1 MEWGAALSTLAAIVL
16 LLLREYVSRKPQ
28 HIEEQNNDKVQEERQ
43 DIADADVSAV
53 NDRIDKLL
61 SQASDNSSKPTGSE
75 VTAERINSI

>member
-28 HIEEQNNDKVQEERQ
+28 QIEEQNNDAIQEGRQ
-43 DIADADVSAV
+43 DIADGNVSAV

-61 SQASDNSSKPTGSE
+61 SQTTDNSSKPTGSE